1 MEYQVNGYDHD
12 EAANPHGGAMQTI
25 RHELRTPVNHIIGF
39 SEMLLD
45 EASDLGMPEP
55 YGNLHRVVVAGRQ
68 ILAAITEILAG
79 NDIAVHDSDLRVLYK
94 RIAPYLN
101 EISQICAELIV
112 TSESEERQQFSA
124 DLRKIAAA
132 SSHLDKLASG
142 SLALDEL
149 LTVTGAPVGQS
160 DDDTGTFGGHLLL
173 VDDNDMNRDMFS
185 RRLERL
191 GYRVTEAIDGRPAL
205 DAMRATPFD
214 LVLLDIMMPEMDGYA
229 VLREMQA
236 DPLLCRVPVIVLSA
250 LDDMTSAIQAIELG
264 ADDYL
269 PKPCDPV
276 LLKARIGACLFKRHL
291 HDMEVQYL
299 KRIENEKRRADDLLH
314 VVIPI
319 GVALSTEKDFNQLLE
334 RIVIEAQHLCRADGA
349 TLYLRTEDNKLR
361 FMIVRT
367 RSLNIMMGGASGKDI
382 PFPPLRLY
390 DELTGAPQRNYVVA
404 HTALSG
410 EAINIVDAYDAV
422 GYDFSGT
429 RDFDSRTGYHSTSM
443 LSIPLKDGFGR
454 VTGVL
459 QMINAQ
465 DDAGAVIAFDDV
477 SAQML
482 ESLGTLAAAAL
493 AAYIREQALRQE
505 ITELRIEIDL
515 VKKQRAVE
523 QITQSSYFGQ
533 LQERARQIRGLAS
546 VADAVEGEV
555 SAGPPRRDQ
564 GSELKKKIYTIG
576 DQEIH
581 VHEQGPPHRQ
591 TILLIHGWSS
601 SWYAMSPL
609 ITLLS
614 ERNRCVAVDLPGY
627 GDSPPLRQRAT
638 INAYADLLADLIKE
652 ISPGL
657 QVVLV
662 GHSMGGMIS
671 VTMALRHTPL
681 IERMVLI
688 CPTISGKL
696 SRWINA
702 FISPITMIERFP
714 IANRIVAMLEP
725 SMLRMTDRLMKP
737 ASFADRTEISEDDY
751 QRLRADARRPG
762 QGRVRAECFWAMRE
776 NDLSE
781 KLGLVTIPSL
791 VIWGMEDNTVPLR
804 DASLVDDR
812 LPGTELEVLPR
823 AGHWPQFE
831 SPERTRRHIR
841 SFLGKP
847 LKLLRVQL

>member
-1 MEYQVNGYDHD
+1 
-12 EAANPHGGAMQTI
+12 
-25 RHELRTPVNHIIGF
+25 
-39 SEMLLD
+39 
-45 EASDLGMPEP
+45 
-55 YGNLHRVVVAGRQ
+55 
-68 ILAAITEILAG
+68 
-79 NDIAVHDSDLRVLYK
+79 
-94 RIAPYLN
+94 
-101 EISQICAELIV
+101 
-112 TSESEERQQFSA
+112 
-124 DLRKIAAA
+124 
-132 SSHLDKLASG
+132 
-142 SLALDEL
+142 
-149 LTVTGAPVGQS
+149 
-160 DDDTGTFGGHLLL
+160 
-173 VDDNDMNRDMFS
+173 
-185 RRLERL
+185 
-191 GYRVTEAIDGRPAL
+191 
-205 DAMRATPFD
+205 
-214 LVLLDIMMPEMDGYA
+214 
-229 VLREMQA
+229 
-236 DPLLCRVPVIVLSA
+236 
-250 LDDMTSAIQAIELG
+250 
-264 ADDYL
+264 
-269 PKPCDPV
+269 
-276 LLKARIGACLFKRHL
+276 
-291 HDMEVQYL
+291 
-299 KRIENEKRRADDLLH
+299 

-334 RIVIEAQHLCRADGA
+334 RIVIEAQNLCNADGA
-349 TLYLRTEDNKLR
+349 TLYLRTDDDRLR
-361 FMIVRT
+361 FMLVRT

-390 DELTGAPQRNYVVA
+390 DEHTGVPQRNYVVA
-404 HTALSG
+404 HTALTG
-410 EAINIVDAYDAV
+410 QAINIDDAYDAV

-429 RDFDSRTGYHSTSM
+429 RSFDARTGYRSTSM

-459 QMINAQ
+459 QLINAQ
-465 DDAGAVIAFDDV
+465 DEAGTVMPFDAV

-505 ITELRIEIDL
+505 INELRIEIDL
-515 VKKQRAVE
+515 VKKQREVE

-533 LQERARQIRGLAS
+533 LQERARQIRGTAS
-546 VADAVEGEV
+546 AAEAAEGGAT
-555 SAGPPRRDQ
+555 SGPPKRDQ
-564 GSELKKKIYTIG
+564 GAELQKKIYTIG
-576 DQEIH
+576 GQEIH
-581 VHEQGPPHRQ
+581 VREQGPPHRQ

-609 ITLLS
+609 LKLLS

-627 GDSPPLRQRAT
+627 GESPPLRKRAT
-638 INAYADLLADLIKE
+638 INAYADLLAELIKE
-652 ISPGL
+652 ISPGQ

-688 CPTISGKL
+688 GPTISGKL
-696 SRWINA
+696 SFWINT
-702 FISPITMIERFP
+702 FISPITMLERFP
-714 IANRIVAMLEP
+714 IADRLVGLLEP
-725 SMLRMTDRLMKP
+725 YMLRITDRLMKP
-737 ASFADRTEISEDDY
+737 ASFADRTEISEADY
-751 QRLRADARRPG
+751 ARLRADARRPG

-776 NDLSE
+776 NDLST
-781 KLGLVTIPSL
+781 KLGLVTTPSL

>member
-1 MEYQVNGYDHD
+1 MELSVSGHYSD
-12 EAANPHGGAMQTI
+12 AARQQGGAMQTI

-39 SEMLLD
+39 SEMLLE
-45 EASDLGMPEP
+45 EASDLDAPAC
-55 YGNLHRVVVAGRQ
+55 YDDLHHVVMAGRQ

-79 NDIAVHDSDLRVLYK
+79 SDIAVRDSDLRALHG
-94 RIAPYLN
+94 RIAPYLG
-101 EISQICAELIV
+101 EIGVVCAELITV
-112 TSESEERQQFSA
+112 AEAESHPQFVA
-124 DLRKIAAA
+124 DLHKIAAA
-132 SSHLDKLASG
+132 ARQLDRLASG
-142 SLALDEL
+142 DLVIPEVLVTADSSAILGGDEAGYL
-149 LTVTGAPVGQS
+149 
-160 DDDTGTFGGHLLL
+160 GGHLLL

-191 GYRVTEAIDGRPAL
+191 GYRVTEAVDGRPAL
-205 DAMRATPFD
+205 DAMRAIPFD
-214 LVLLDIMMPEMDGYA
+214 LVLLDIMMPGMDGYA

-236 DPLLCRVPVIVLSA
+236 DSVLSRVPVIVLSA
-250 LDDMTSAIQAIELG
+250 LDDMVSVVQAIELG

-291 HDMEVQYL
+291 REMEVRYL
-299 KRIENEKRRADDLLH
+299 KRIEHEKRRADDLLH

-334 RIVIEAQHLCRADGA
+334 RIVIEAQQLCNADGA

-390 DELTGAPQRNYVVA
+390 DEQTGAPQHNYVVA
-404 HTALSG
+404 HTALTG
-410 EAINIVDAYDAV
+410 HAINIADAYDTV

-429 RDFDSRTGYHSTSM
+429 RNFDAHTGYRSTSM
-443 LSIPLKDGFGR
+443 LNIPLKDGFGR

-465 DDAGAVIAFDDV
+465 DDAGTVIAFDEV

-493 AAYIREQALRQE
+493 AAYVREQALRQE
-505 ITELRIEIDL
+505 ITELRIEIDV
-515 VKKQRAVE
+515 VKKQREVE

-533 LQERARQIRGLAS
+533 LQERARQIRGAAS
-546 VADAVEGEV
+546 AST
-555 SAGPPRRDQ
+555 SAGGRLAAGPSRRDQ
-564 GSELKKKIYTIG
+564 GTELRKQVYTISG
-576 DQEIH
+576 QEIH
-581 VHEQGPPHRQ
+581 VREQGPPHRQ

-609 ITLLS
+609 LKQLS
-614 ERNRCVAVDLPGY
+614 VRYRCVAVDLPGY

-638 INAYADLLADLIKE
+638 INAYVDLLAELIKE
-652 ISPGL
+652 ISPGQ

-671 VTMALRHTPL
+671 LTMALRHTPL
-681 IERMVLI
+681 VERMVLI

-702 FISPITMIERFP
+702 FVLPITIVERFP
-714 IANRIVAMLEP
+714 VADRLVAMLEP
-725 SMLRMTDRLMKP
+725 YLLRITDRLMRP
-737 ASFADRTEISEDDY
+737 ASFADRTEIHEDDY
-751 QRLRADARRPG
+751 LRLRADARRPG

-776 NDLSE
+776 NDLSA
-781 KLGLVTIPSL
+781 KLDLVTTPSL

-804 DASLVDDR
+804 DASLVDDQ
-812 LPGTELEVLPR
+812 LPGADLEVLPR

-831 SPERTRRHIR
+831 SPERTLRHMR

>member
-1 MEYQVNGYDHD
+1 
-12 EAANPHGGAMQTI
+12 MQTI

-39 SEMLLD
+39 SEMLL
-45 EASDLGMPEP
+45 EETSDLGVPEH
-55 YGNLHRVVVAGRQ
+55 YDDLRRVVVAGRQ

-79 NDIAVHDSDLRVLYK
+79 NDATVRDSDLRVLYG
-94 RIAPYLN
+94 RIVPYLG
-101 EISQICAELIV
+101 EIGQICAELIV
-112 TSESEERQQFSA
+112 AADTEDRQQFVT
-124 DLRKIAAA
+124 DVRKIAAA
-132 SSHLDKLASG
+132 TSQLGQLASG
-142 SLALDEL
+142 SLALAESP
-149 LTVTGAPVGQS
+149 TVTDASTEYS
-160 DDDTGTFGGHLLL
+160 DGDSGNFGGYLLL

-185 RRLERL
+185 RRLKRL
-191 GYRVTEAIDGRPAL
+191 GYRVAEAIDGRPAL
-205 DAMRATPFD
+205 NAMRATSFD
-214 LVLLDIMMPEMDGYA
+214 LVLLDIMMPGMDGYA

-236 DPLLCRVPVIVLSA
+236 DPVLSRVPVIVLSA
-250 LDDMTSAIQAIELG
+250 LDDMSSAIHAIELG

-291 HDMEVQYL
+291 RDMEIQYL
-299 KRIENEKRRADDLLH
+299 KRIENEKRRADDLLN

-334 RIVIEAQHLCRADGA
+334 RIVVEAQQLCNADGA
-349 TLYLRTEDNKLR
+349 TLYLRTDDNKLR

-390 DELTGAPQRNYVVA
+390 DEHTGAPQRNYVVA

-410 EAINIVDAYDAV
+410 ETVNISDAYNAR

-429 RDFDSRTGYHSTSM
+429 RDFDARTGYHSTSM

-459 QMINAQ
+459 QLINAQ
-465 DDAGAVIAFDDV
+465 SETGTVISFDDV

-515 VKKQRAVE
+515 VKKQREVE

-533 LQERARQIRGLAS
+533 LQERARQIRGAAS
-546 VADAVEGEV
+546 VAEAADAKLSV
-555 SAGPPRRDQ
+555 GPPRRDQ
-564 GSELKKKIYTIG
+564 GGELQTKIYTIG
-576 DQEIH
+576 GQDIH
-581 VHEQGPPHRQ
+581 VREQGPPHRQ

-609 ITLLS
+609 VKLLS

-627 GDSPPLRQRAT
+627 GESPPLRQRAT
-638 INAYADLLADLIKE
+638 INAYADLLAELIKE
-652 ISPGL
+652 ISPGQ

-714 IANRIVAMLEP
+714 IANRIMAMLEP
-725 SMLRMTDRLMKP
+725 YMLRITDRLMKP
-737 ASFADRTEISEDDY
+737 ASFADRTEISEADY
-751 QRLRADARRPG
+751 QRLRADARQPG

-781 KLGLVTIPSL
+781 KLSLVTIPSL

-804 DASLVDDR
+804 DASLVDDH
-812 LPGTELEVLPR
+812 LPGAELEVLPR

-831 SPERTRRHIR
+831 SPDRTRRHIR

>member
-1 MEYQVNGYDHD
+1 MSVHD
-12 EAANPHGGAMQTI
+12 RAVAEQHGAAMQAI

-39 SEMLLD
+39 SEMLLE
-45 EASDLGMPEP
+45 EASDLDLPARYDG
-55 YGNLHRVVVAGRQ
+55 LHRVVAAGRQ
-68 ILAAITEILAG
+68 ILAAIGEILAG
-79 NDIAVHDSDLRVLYK
+79 SDIAVRDSDLRALHSRV
-94 RIAPYLN
+94 APYLD
-101 EISQICAELIV
+101 EIGVVCAELV
-112 TSESEERQQFSA
+112 VVAEAEGRTQFAA
-124 DLRKIAAA
+124 DLHKIAAA
-132 SSHLDKLASG
+132 AGQLDRLASG
-142 SLALDEL
+142 ELILAESLALADSSAALGGDEP
-149 LTVTGAPVGQS
+149 AYI
-160 DDDTGTFGGHLLL
+160 GGHLLL

-191 GYRVTEAIDGRPAL
+191 GYRVAEAAGGRPAL
-205 DAMRATPFD
+205 AAMRATPFD
-214 LVLLDIMMPEMDGYA
+214 LVLLDIMMPGMDGYA
-229 VLREMQA
+229 VLREMHA
-236 DPLLCRVPVIVLSA
+236 DPALSQVPVIVLSA
-250 LDDMTSAIQAIELG
+250 LDDMASAVQAIELG

-291 HDMEVQYL
+291 REMEVRYL

-334 RIVIEAQHLCRADGA
+334 RIVIEAQQLCSADGA
-349 TLYLRTEDNKLR
+349 TLYLRTDDNKLR

-390 DELTGAPQRNYVVA
+390 DEHTGAPQHNYVVA
-404 HTALSG
+404 HTALTG
-410 EAINIVDAYDAV
+410 EAINIEDAYDAV

-429 RDFDSRTGYHSTSM
+429 RDFDARTGYRSTSM

-459 QMINAQ
+459 QLINAQ
-465 DDAGAVIAFDDV
+465 DEAGAVIPFDAV

-515 VKKQRAVE
+515 VKKQREVE

-533 LQERARQIRGLAS
+533 LQERARQMRGAASAS
-546 VADAVEGEV
+546 VA
-555 SAGPPRRDQ
+555 AGPPRRDQ
-564 GSELKKKIYTIG
+564 GTELKKKVYTIG

-581 VHEQGPPHRQ
+581 AREQGPPHRQ

-609 ITLLS
+609 LKLLS
-614 ERNRCVAVDLPGY
+614 ERNHCVAVDLPGY
-627 GDSPPLRQRAT
+627 GESPPLRQRAT
-638 INAYADLLADLIKE
+638 IEAYADLLADLIKE
-652 ISPGL
+652 ISPGQ

-688 CPTISGKL
+688 CPTISGNL
-696 SRWINA
+696 SFWINT
-702 FISPITMIERFP
+702 FISPITMLERYP
-714 IANRIVAMLEP
+714 IADRIVGALEP
-725 SMLRMTDRLMKP
+725 YMLRITDRLMRP

-762 QGRVRAECFWAMRE
+762 QGRVRAECFWAMRA
-776 NDLSE
+776 NNLSA
-781 KLGLVTIPSL
+781 KLGLVTTPSL

-804 DASLVDDR
+804 DASLVDDH